1 MAVFNTKEDVFE
13 LIEKLDKSSLI
24 EFEFTEGIAFSLKL
38 SKRNSKSDSNREVYI
53 SESKGIP
60 AVPDILVAVEDYA
73 ESKKVSQDLT
83 GSIIKAPLIG
93 TFYSSPSPD
102 SEPYVKV
109 GDKISKGMVIC
120 VIEAMKTM
128 NEIESDVDG
137 EIAEILVKNGSPVE
151 YGQPLFRVI

>member
-1 MAVFNTKEDVFE
+1 MAVFENKDDIFE
-13 LIEKLDKSSLI
+13 LIDKLDKSSLI

-38 SKRNSKSDSNREVYI
+38 SKGNPKSDSNREVYI

-60 AVPDILVAVEDYA
+60 AVPDIPVKAEDYT
-73 ESKKVSQDLT
+73 EPQKVSQDLK

-93 TFYSSPSPD
+93 TFYSCPSPD

-109 GDKISKGMVIC
+109 GDKITKGTVLC

-128 NEIESDVDG
+128 NEIESDVNG
-137 EIAEILVKNGSPVE
+137 EIVEILVKNASPVE
-151 YGQPLFRVI
+151 YGQPLFRVV